1 MPINPPIAWLLLLTL
16 ASGSG
21 PAQPSRPTP
30 AKRPVAEKNVML
42 MNRIGPSVSELY
54 VANADDSVEHKLL
67 PTSGFDYHAS
77 YSADGNWLVFTP
89 ERAGLGQSD
98 IYRVHPDGSGLEQ
111 LTNDPAFDD
120 PASVSPDGAQLAF
133 VSSYKALTT
142 NVWLL
147 DLKTRKLVNLTV
159 FLTNQS
165 DRLKPHSYFRRD
177 GKGTG

>member
-1 MPINPPIAWLLLLTL
+1 MPINPPIARLVLLTL

-42 MNRIGPSVSELY
+42 MNRIGPSVSERYL
-54 VANADDSVEHKLL
+54 ADADGSAKHKLL

-98 IYRVHPDGSGLEQ
+98 IYRVHPDGTGLEQ

-120 PASVSPDGAQLAF
+120 PASVSPDGTQLAF
-133 VSSYKALTT
+133 VSSRKTLTT

-147 DLKTRKLVNLTV
+147 NLKTCKLVNLTGP
-159 FLTNQS
+159 LAKTS
-165 DRLKPHSYFRRD
+165 EEMKPNSYFRPA
-177 GKGTG
+177 